1 MPIEYPV
8 DFKRKIIRRYEKG
21 ESIKELSQEFHIAQ
35 STIYHWRKLFCSIQ
49 TPQHTYT
56 PKEFDVLSRKLEKME
71 HEVEIIRLSDF
82 LPKCRSAGN
91 LKYWKRHTVKIN
103 SSVYMSYAKPWGCR
117 GTFYNHIF
125 RRVDRSKREEEQA
138 ELMLRV
144 QQIFDDSQQRFG
156 AEKIRTILAQ
166 NGMKV
171 SAKRISAIMQEL
183 DLRSIRSDAKKQY
196 KKRQQYAKR
205 NLLEREFVAERPNQ
219 IWVSDI
225 TYFRVNNY
233 WVYLCIIL
241 DLYARRIVGYR
252 VSRNASTNLVTATFR
267 NAYQERGKP
276 TNLTF
281 HSDRGKQYTS
291 AAFTLLL
298 QKNGVKQSFSATG
311 RPHDNAV
318 AETFLQHSKKKRH
331 TAESIPQSK
340 AFSKALSNTFNS
352 IMKFVRTKH
361 SNTRRRRPLKR
372 STMPVLS
379 KMGVQ
384 IASWNENNTFS
395 FRDF

>member
-1 MPIEYPV
+1 MPNESLQSCRNWILEVFVPM
-8 DFKRKIIRRYEKG
+8 RKS
-21 ESIKELSQEFHIAQ
+21 SI
-35 STIYHWRKLFCSIQ
+35 
-49 TPQHTYT
+49 
-56 PKEFDVLSRKLEKME
+56 
-71 HEVEIIRLSDF
+71 
-82 LPKCRSAGN
+82 
-91 LKYWKRHTVKIN
+91 
-103 SSVYMSYAKPWGCR
+103 
-117 GTFYNHIF
+117 
-125 RRVDRSKREEEQA
+125 
-138 ELMLRV
+138 
-144 QQIFDDSQQRFG
+144 
-156 AEKIRTILAQ
+156 
-166 NGMKV
+166 
-171 SAKRISAIMQEL
+171 
-183 DLRSIRSDAKKQY
+183 

-298 QKNGVKQSFSATG
+298 QKNRVKQSFSATG

-318 AETFLQHSKKKRH
+318 AETFFATFKKEEAYRREY
-331 TAESIPQSK
+331 TSESK

-361 SNTRRRRPLKR
+361 SSTRRRRPLKR
-372 STMPVLS
+372 STMPLLS

-395 FRDF
+395 FRDFLKCAARNIKKKALIRQGFPKSRSPFFDKKCSKNGLRSFGGP

>member
-8 DFKRKIIRRYEKG
+8 DFKRKIIQRYEKG
-21 ESIKELSQEFHIAQ
+21 ESIKDLSQEFHIAQ

-56 PKEFDVLSRKLEKME
+56 PKEFDVLSSKLEKME
-71 HEVEIIRLSDF
+71 HEVEIIRLSGF
-82 LPKCRSAGN
+82 LAKVPLRRK
-91 LKYWKRHTVKIN
+91 LEVLEKIYHEN
-103 SSVYMSYAKPWGCR
+103 QQFSVHELCEALGVAR

-125 RRVDRSKREEEQA
+125 RRADRSKREEEQA

-205 NLLEREFVAERPNQ
+205 NLLEREFTAERPNQ

-225 TYFRVNNY
+225 TYR
-233 WVYLCIIL
+233 
-241 DLYARRIVGYR
+241 
-252 VSRNASTNLVTATFR
+252 
-267 NAYQERGKP
+267 
-276 TNLTF
+276 
-281 HSDRGKQYTS
+281 
-291 AAFTLLL
+291 
-298 QKNGVKQSFSATG
+298 
-311 RPHDNAV
+311 
-318 AETFLQHSKKKRH
+318 
-331 TAESIPQSK
+331 
-340 AFSKALSNTFNS
+340 
-352 IMKFVRTKH
+352 
-361 SNTRRRRPLKR
+361 
-372 STMPVLS
+372 
-379 KMGVQ
+379 
-384 IASWNENNTFS
+384 
-395 FRDF
+395 

>member
-71 HEVEIIRLSDF
+71 HEVEIIRLSGF
-82 LPKCRSAGN
+82 LAKVPLRRKLEVLEKTYREN
-91 LKYWKRHTVKIN
+91 QQF
-103 SSVYMSYAKPWGCR
+103 SVHELCEALGVAR

-281 HSDRGKQYTS
+281 HSDRGQQYTS

-298 QKNGVKQSFSATG
+298 QKNRVKQSFSATG

-318 AETFLQHSKKKRH
+318 AETFFATFKKEEAYRREYTSEQSFFKSVEQYIQFYNEVRPH
-331 TAESIPQSK
+331 QTLKYQTPQ
-340 AFSKALSNTFNS
+340 AFEEKYYASFIENGCSNS
-352 IMKFVRTKH
+352 VM
-361 SNTRRRRPLKR
+361 
-372 STMPVLS
+372 
-379 KMGVQ
+379 
-384 IASWNENNTFS
+384 E
-395 FRDF
+395 

>member
-8 DFKRKIIRRYEKG
+8 DFKPKIIQRYEKG
-21 ESIKELSQEFHIAQ
+21 ESIKVLSQEFHIAQ

-49 TPQHTYT
+49 TPQHTYM
-56 PKEFDVLSRKLEKME
+56 PKEFDVLSSKLEKME
-71 HEVEIIRLSDF
+71 HEVEIIRLSGF
-82 LPKCRSAGN
+82 LAKVPLRMK
-91 LKYWKRHTVKIN
+91 LEVLEKIYHEN
-103 SSVYMSYAKPWGCR
+103 QQFSVRELCEALGVAR

-125 RRVDRSKREEEQA
+125 RRADRSKWEEEQA

-144 QQIFDDSQQRFG
+144 QQIFDDSRQRFS

-205 NLLEREFVAERPNQ
+205 NLLEREFTAECPNQ

-252 VSRNASTNLVTATFR
+252 VSRNVSTNLVTATFR

-276 TNLTF
+276 KNLTF
-281 HSDRGKQYTS
+281 HSDREKQYTS

-311 RPHDNAV
+311 RPYDNAV
-318 AETFLQHSKKKRH
+318 AETFFATFKKEEAYRREYTSEQSFFKSVEQYIRFYNEVRPH
-331 TAESIPQSK
+331 QTLKYQTPQ
-340 AFSKALSNTFNS
+340 AFEEKYYASFIENGCSNS
-352 IMKFVRTKH
+352 VM
-361 SNTRRRRPLKR
+361 
-372 STMPVLS
+372 
-379 KMGVQ
+379 
-384 IASWNENNTFS
+384 E
-395 FRDF
+395 

>member
-1 MPIEYPV
+1 
-8 DFKRKIIRRYEKG
+8 
-21 ESIKELSQEFHIAQ
+21 
-35 STIYHWRKLFCSIQ
+35 
-49 TPQHTYT
+49 
-56 PKEFDVLSRKLEKME
+56 
-71 HEVEIIRLSDF
+71 
-82 LPKCRSAGN
+82 
-91 LKYWKRHTVKIN
+91 
-103 SSVYMSYAKPWGCR
+103 
-117 GTFYNHIF
+117 
-125 RRVDRSKREEEQA
+125 
-138 ELMLRV
+138 MLRV

-298 QKNGVKQSFSATG
+298 QKNRVKQSFSATG

-318 AETFLQHSKKKRH
+318 AETFLQHSKRRGIP
-331 TAESIPQSK
+331 ESIPQSK

-384 IASWNENNTFS
+384 IASWNENNTFHLEIFEVRRPKYKKRKS
-395 FRDF
+395 LDTTRLSKGEKSVFR